1 MNIPNDRIF
10 KGIIDTIN
18 EAILPEISSPYI
30 KSQAIAI
37 GSILNSMIV
46 KNANIH
52 QRLLEQNNSLK
63 NIFQQLTKILS
74 DYKDYFASEELMKLS
89 KEINQQSQKIYEV
102 TQPLADENNALK
114 LLLEKVI
121 EILWEI
127 DEQVR
132 KEVMSWQWI
141 KRKSY
146 FGEKIPRRKV

>member
-1 MNIPNDRIF
+1 
-10 KGIIDTIN
+10 
-18 EAILPEISSPYI
+18 
-30 KSQAIAI
+30 
-37 GSILNSMIV
+37 
-46 KNANIH
+46 
-52 QRLLEQNNSLK
+52 
-63 NIFQQLTKILS
+63 
-74 DYKDYFASEELMKLS
+74 
-89 KEINQQSQKIYEV
+89 
-102 TQPLADENNALK
+102 LADENNALK